1 MTASHASRTNKLL
14 NLVRWVAVADGLLLV
29 VLVAAALTNAEGAVD
44 VLGPIHGGGFL
55 LLMYLVARGALERL
69 WGWWFPA
76 LVLVT
81 LGPPGSLIGERRIR
95 RWLPAT

>member
-1 MTASHASRTNKLL
+1 MTASPASRTRRLL
-14 NLVRWVAVADGLLLV
+14 DLVRAVAVIDGLLLV
-29 VLVAAALTNAEGAVD
+29 VLVAAALTGAERVVD

-55 LLMYLVARGALERL
+55 LLIYLVARGALERL

-95 RWLPAT
+95 RSLPAT